1 VPDDDLV
8 RELRELGAHL
18 VTAPAPD
25 LRAAVRERI
34 SARSRPVLLS
44 RRWLA
49 AAAVLLVAAL
59 IAIVPPARTAVAEAA
74 TAVLRFAGIELDSG
88 PADETLPATP
98 SPLPGV
104 RSTRLDQARRL
115 ARFRIAVPAR
125 LGEPETVE
133 VADPD
138 ATGAP
143 RVVTLLYRN
152 GTIRL
157 DEFDGRY
164 EPYFAKRI
172 AAAGVVFTSVGD
184 EMAAWVPA
192 PHPVSYIDR
201 DGVRREQTARLAGST
216 LIWQTPG
223 GAYRLEGIATVEE
236 ATAIAS
242 STG

>member
-8 RELRELGAHL
+8 RELRDLGAHL
-18 VTAPAPD
+18 VTPPAPD
-25 LRAAVRERI
+25 LRAAVRHRI
-34 SARSRPVLLS
+34 SARARPAGPS

-59 IAIVPPARTAVAEAA
+59 IAVVPPARTAVAEAA
-74 TAVLRFAGIELDSG
+74 TAVLRFAGVELDRD
-88 PADETLPATP
+88 PAPRTLPATP
-98 SPLPGV
+98 TPLPGA
-104 RSTRLDQARRL
+104 RGTTLDEARRL

-125 LGEPETVE
+125 LGAPESVE

-152 GTIRL
+152 GTVRL
-157 DEFDGRY
+157 DEFDGRF

-172 AAAGVVFTSVGD
+172 AAAGVVFTEVGG

-192 PHPVSYIDR
+192 PHAVTYIDR
-201 DGVRREQTARLAGST
+201 DGARREQTARLAGST

-223 GAYRLEGIATVEE
+223 GAYRLEGAATVEE

>member
-8 RELRELGAHL
+8 RELRALGAHL
-18 VTAPAPD
+18 ITPPAPD
-25 LRAAVRERI
+25 LRAAVRRQI
-34 SARSRPVLLS
+34 STPGRRELP

-49 AAAVLLVAAL
+49 AAAAVLIAVLVAV
-59 IAIVPPARTAVAEAA
+59 VPPARTAVAEAA

-98 SPLPGV
+98 SPLPGA
-104 RSTRLDQARRL
+104 RTTTLDQARRL

-125 LGEPETVE
+125 LGEPESVE

-143 RVVTLLYRN
+143 RVVTLLYRR

-216 LIWQTPG
+216 LIWQSPG
-223 GAYRLEGIATVEE
+223 GAYRLEGVATIEE
-236 ATAIAS
+236 ATGIAS
-242 STG
+242 STR

>member
-18 VTAPAPD
+18 VTPPAPD
-25 LRAAVRERI
+25 LRAGGRLPISPPRRRELPGRG
-34 SARSRPVLLS
+34 R
-44 RRWLA
+44 A
-49 AAAVLLVAAL
+49 AAGAVLFAVLVAV
-59 IAIVPPARTAVAEAA
+59 VPPARTAVAEAA

-98 SPLPGV
+98 SPLPGA
-104 RSTRLDQARRL
+104 RTTTLDQARRL

-125 LGEPETVE
+125 LGAPESVE

-143 RVVTLLYRN
+143 RVVTLLYRH

-216 LIWQTPG
+216 LIWQAPG
-223 GAYRLEGIATVEE
+223 GAYRLEGAATIEE
-236 ATAIAS
+236 ATGIAS
-242 STG
+242 STR